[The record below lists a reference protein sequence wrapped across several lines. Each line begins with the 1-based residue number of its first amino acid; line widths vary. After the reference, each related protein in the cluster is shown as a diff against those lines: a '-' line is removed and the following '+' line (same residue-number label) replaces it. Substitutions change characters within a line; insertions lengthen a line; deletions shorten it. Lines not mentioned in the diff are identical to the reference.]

1 MRVKIVGDTESS
13 RVIRAYLTKAGVAV
27 SERLP
32 KFALSCTI
40 HLSEHSG
47 QHIIVDSVDSLL
59 ELHILRHITE
69 NITSDVILR
78 RRTGIVSSEN
88 EIHLS
93 IPVGDTEAAHA
104 VELGVLRGVQRA
116 HFHRPWYRRLLPVVA
131 LGLLLPSLASAQ
143 YQTSNTVTRPFS
155 GAPTGSCNSFQF
167 AVDTTNGDFYNCL
180 FSAWHK
186 ISSGGGASSFDLLTT
201 GVNVTATMTV
211 GTGATLTFSGSG
223 VNNASQIN
231 GVTVTGTPATGKIPI
246 ATSSSAAVWA
256 DPVVSGPDANAGA
269 PAGNPLVTAGW
280 DGTSI
285 RRYLTDT
292 TGILKVNVTAGL
304 GNCTA
309 STVNAHQYCG
319 NNTASNGVAPGFVVP
334 VLGDI
339 AASSSANAYT
349 LTGEA
354 AAGNI
359 AIKQASAD
367 HTQYVSTSGNDSND
381 GLSWG
386 TAKLTPLAAINTATN
401 TGTNGGL
408 VYVACGTYPGPT
420 GTSLTFFH
428 LSIISM
434 CAETMQDFAQ
444 IGGTAIAAQTVFSY
458 TAGLSLAP
466 VDQRIIGISFDF
478 QALGGGIT
486 FTNGTFLTDW
496 SYVNIHEC
504 GNTTTPCLL
513 FQTTGST
520 GGATNIAVNSF
531 DHLRIKPNTT
541 VNQNADCIVIAGSG
555 PVNAGTFATDMVF
568 STGNCSGNIRNGIR
582 SELNSDT
589 NYFRDF
595 QFGQQLAVPI
605 ANTAALAFNTLTPA
619 TDQDADGSMYD
630 GISYTGALSVYIR
643 AGQSNGNWIKASA
656 GGTPSVV
663 VLGGNPQM
671 SVQVIGLA
679 GVQSNFWTNGT
690 FSALANAN
698 LALPAMVPGDMAVA
712 RSATSGV
719 LYLGNDG
726 GQILRNGL
734 FLSFLGAGSNTGL
747 AFSIPE
753 GALATATAGNE
764 TFWAD
769 NVEHNW
775 NGVFNNDG
783 IYRRWPFRQ
792 LMASSSGAITST
804 TLAQP
809 GGMTAWSWNVAAG
822 RTYSLSC
829 DGYYQISS
837 VTGVPSPAF
846 AIAGTATQTAM
857 WMVADGY
864 QTSALTTTGAVVTA
878 VATKSTLV
886 TTASTPVTTNLPFHI
901 KGAFTINAGGTLLVQ
916 AANFLNAGA
925 SVTIGSLSACTLQ

>member
-1 MRVKIVGDTESS
+1 MRIRVTGDTESS
-13 RVIRAYLTKAGVAV
+13 RVIRAYLAKAGVAV

-93 IPVGDTEAAHA
+93 IPAGDPEAAHA

-186 ISSGGGASSFDLLTT
+186 ISSGAGASSFDLLTT

-280 DGTSI
+280 DGTSV

-319 NNTASNGVAPGFVVP
+319 NNTASNGVAPGFIVP

-359 AIKQASAD
+359 ALKQASAD
-367 HTQYVSTSGNDSND
+367 HTQYVSTSGSDSND

-420 GTSLTFFH
+420 AASLTYFH

-434 CAETMQDFAQ
+434 CAATMQDFAQ
-444 IGGTAIAAQTVFSY
+444 VGGTAITAQTVFTYS
-458 TAGLSLAP
+458 AGISLAP

-478 QALGGGIT
+478 QTLGGGVT
-486 FTNGTFLTDW
+486 FTNGTFLVDW

-504 GNTTTPCLL
+504 GNTTTPCLQ

-520 GGATNIAVNSF
+520 GGASNIAVNTF
-531 DHLRIKPNTT
+531 DHLRIKPNTL
-541 VNQNADCIVIAGSG
+541 VGQFAECIVIAGSG
-555 PVNAGTFATDMVF
+555 PVNAGTFATDLTF
-568 STGNCSGNIRNGIR
+568 SVVNCSGNLKTGIR
-582 SELNSDT
+582 TELNSDT
-589 NYFRDF
+589 NYFRDV
-595 QFGQQLAVPI
+595 QFGQQLAVTP
-605 ANTAALAFNTLTPA
+605 ANSAVLAFNTLTPA
-619 TDQDADGSMYD
+619 SDQDADGGLYD
-630 GISYTGALSVYIR
+630 GISWTGVNSTSFIR
-643 AGQSNGNWIKASA
+643 AGQSNGNWIKATA
-656 GGTPSVV
+656 AGTPSIT

-671 SVQVIGLA
+671 SVQIIGLA
-679 GVQSNFWTNGT
+679 GIQSNFWTNGT
-690 FSALANAN
+690 FSATANAN
-698 LALPAMVPGDMAVA
+698 IALPAGMIAGDMGVA
-712 RSATSGV
+712 RTATSAAF
-719 LYLGNDG
+719 YMGNDG
-726 GQILRNGL
+726 GSIFRSGNGL
-734 FLSFLGAGSNTGL
+734 IFTGANGSGGYY
-747 AFSIPE
+747 FSIPE
-753 GALATATAGNE
+753 GALATGTTGSDN
-764 TFWAD
+764 FWPD
-769 NVEHNW
+769 SVEHNFVGSMNNNGLVQRW
-775 NGVFNNDG
+775 SQTAVLHTAYTNATTTFSNVSDGTRTMSWAVAASRDYTVSCDITYQSSATTAGPKFQITGPASPTAVNLRAMGGTGAAAFADAAVTAFSTPLTTFGTAGATATNFVVRVTAGIVNGSTAGTVTLQAAANGVGTVTFATG
-783 IYRRWPFRQ
+783 
-792 LMASSSGAITST
+792 TSCVM
-804 TLAQP
+804 Q
-809 GGMTAWSWNVAAG
+809 
-822 RTYSLSC
+822 
-829 DGYYQISS
+829 
-837 VTGVPSPAF
+837 
-846 AIAGTATQTAM
+846 
-857 WMVADGY
+857 
-864 QTSALTTTGAVVTA
+864 
-878 VATKSTLV
+878 
-886 TTASTPVTTNLPFHI
+886 
-901 KGAFTINAGGTLLVQ
+901 
-916 AANFLNAGA
+916 
-925 SVTIGSLSACTLQ
+925 

>member
-1 MRVKIVGDTESS
+1 MWYRPDNKEEARQLG
-13 RVIRAYLTKAGVAV
+13 KAGYRSPRFGFFLAR
-27 SERLP
+27 SQFARFTEEAERVHP
-32 KFALSCTI
+32 
-40 HLSEHSG
+40 EHTRA
-47 QHIIVDSVDSLL
+47 QN
-59 ELHILRHITE
+59 RAW
-69 NITSDVILR
+69 
-78 RRTGIVSSEN
+78 
-88 EIHLS
+88 
-93 IPVGDTEAAHA
+93 AAHSA
-104 VELGVLRGVQRA
+104 RTHPSGKRARRNWMWIAIAGVVLIVMFLAAMAARAEPPPDHNVVPTDAILKAIRVHPGVLAQFGSPVVSRIQVRDNTGAWQDVGLFSPA
-116 HFHRPWYRRLLPVVA
+116 ISLPVQCTSGCSGGGGANAAAGLTGSAVPTSADYEGFNSGGNLVGVSAANPLPVSAAA
-131 LGLLLPSLASAQ
+131 LPLPSGAATSAN
-143 YQTSNTVTRPFS
+143 QTNGTQTTQVSNFPAIQPVSGTVTVSNP
-155 GAPTGSCNSFQF
+155 
-167 AVDTTNGDFYNCL
+167 
-180 FSAWHK
+180 
-186 ISSGGGASSFDLLTT
+186 SSGGTIAAPS
-201 GVNVTATMTV
+201 VVTP
-211 GTGATLTFSGSG
+211 
-223 VNNASQIN
+223 IN
-231 GVTVTGTPATGKIPI
+231 P
-246 ATSSSAAVWA
+246 
-256 DPVVSGPDANAGA
+256 GA
-269 PAGNPLVTAGW
+269 PA
-280 DGTSI
+280 SI
-285 RRYLTDT
+285 
-292 TGILKVNVTAGL
+292 NVTNTPFHPVPVSISNPAQL
-304 GNCTA
+304 ASLINGNCNA
-309 STVNAHQYCG
+309 STVPAHTYCG
-319 NNTASNGVAPGFVVP
+319 NNSSSSQAPSFVVP
-334 VLGDI
+334 NFSDGGGNVALKR
-339 AASSSANAYT
+339 AS
-349 LTGEA
+349 G
-354 AAGNI
+354 
-359 AIKQASAD
+359 D
-367 HTQYVSTSGNDSND
+367 HTQYVSTSGSDSND

-401 TGTNGGL
+401 VGTNGGL

-420 GTSLTFFH
+420 GASLTYFH
-428 LSIISM
+428 VSIISM

-486 FTNGTFLTDW
+486 FTNGTFLVDW

-520 GGATNIAVNSF
+520 GGASNIAVNSF

-541 VNQNADCIVIAGSG
+541 VSQNADCIVISGSG

-712 RSATSGV
+712 RTATSGV

-726 GQILRNGL
+726 GQILRNGVA
-734 FLSFLGAGSNTGL
+734 LSLLGAGSNTGL

-792 LMASSSGAITST
+792 LMASSSGAVTST
-804 TLAQP
+804 TLGQP
-809 GGMTAWSWNVAAG
+809 GGMTAWTWNVAAG

-857 WMVADGY
+857 WMAADGY
-864 QTSALTTTGAVVTA
+864 QTAALTTAGAVVTA

-886 TTASTPVTTNLPFHI
+886 TTASTPVATNLPFHI
-901 KGAFTINAGGTLLVQ
+901 TGAFNINAGGTLLVQ
-916 AANFLNAGA
+916 ASNSLNAGA
-925 SVTIGSLSACTLQ
+925 SVTIGTLSSCTLQ